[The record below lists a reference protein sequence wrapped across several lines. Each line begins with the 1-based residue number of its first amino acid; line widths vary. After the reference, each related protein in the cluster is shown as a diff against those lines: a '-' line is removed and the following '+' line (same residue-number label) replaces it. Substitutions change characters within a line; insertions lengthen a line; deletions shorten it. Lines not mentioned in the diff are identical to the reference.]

1 MKKKQAWISAAVVL
15 FAVVA
20 IVALRLNPS
29 GGVPSDVAEPAAAKV
44 QPARSGRG
52 AAQERSRTAR
62 GKAEPIQQEKAPE
75 QGDEVAGI
83 PEEEPETDPAEKAVK
98 AFEALTDSLM
108 EPVKGDISMAQIDAF
123 VNAFK
128 ALPEKVREEELHHA
142 LNLLPDENS
151 LYLLGILMDTSLD
164 KALTELVFNDFLNRG
179 DEVKQPMLKAVFK
192 QKSHPCWADAA
203 WILDVT
209 GALPAQKAQ

>member
-44 QPARSGRG
+44 QPARSGSG
-52 AAQERSRTAR
+52 AAQERSRGAR

-108 EPVKGDISMAQIDAF
+108 ETVKGDISMAQIDGF

-142 LNLLPDENS
+142 LNLLPDANS

-164 KALTELVFNDFLNRG
+164 KALT
-179 DEVKQPMLKAVFK
+179 
-192 QKSHPCWADAA
+192 
-203 WILDVT
+203 
-209 GALPAQKAQ
+209 

>member
-1 MKKKQAWISAAVVL
+1 
-15 FAVVA
+15 
-20 IVALRLNPS
+20 
-29 GGVPSDVAEPAAAKV
+29 
-44 QPARSGRG
+44 
-52 AAQERSRTAR
+52 
-62 GKAEPIQQEKAPE
+62 
-75 QGDEVAGI
+75 
-83 PEEEPETDPAEKAVK
+83 
-98 AFEALTDSLM
+98 
-108 EPVKGDISMAQIDAF
+108 MAQIDAF

-164 KALTELVFNDFLNRG
+164 KELKELVFNDFLNRA